1 MWRRKSRENIEEN
14 EVVERKKR
22 KERQRSREKI
32 GKKMKKFWEEYE
44 RENLLRQENTPPLS
58 IFGHVPEKKSF
69 LSKCT

>member
-32 GKKMKKFWEEYE
+32 
-44 RENLLRQENTPPLS
+44 
-58 IFGHVPEKKSF
+58 EKKNEEI
-69 LSKCT
+69 LGGI